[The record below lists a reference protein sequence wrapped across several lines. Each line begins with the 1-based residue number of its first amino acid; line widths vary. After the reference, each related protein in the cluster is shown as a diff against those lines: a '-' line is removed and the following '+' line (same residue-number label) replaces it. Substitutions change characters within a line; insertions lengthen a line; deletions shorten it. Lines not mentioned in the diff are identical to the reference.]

1 MQCNQK
7 ETITLK
13 VKDMK
18 AEVGRYYFGR
28 HYSIWGIWQW
38 NVVDETFTSA
48 NHIKDVQTYLNQLKI
63 RTNKAIQTK
72 ININNER
79 G

>member
-1 MQCNQK
+1 MQYNQK
-7 ETITLK
+7 GTITLK

-38 NVVDETFTSA
+38 DVVDATFTSA
-48 NHIKDVQTYLNQLKI
+48 NHIKDVQTYEEAVIEVYRLNGWGTPKTI
-63 RTNKAIQTK
+63 R
-72 ININNER
+72 R
-79 G
+79 RY